1 MAEIS
6 VSWVSIRWNYRPIFI
21 DHSDGIF
28 ARFNGN
34 VDGIKWQSVNS
45 SEQNGQQLPKYDL
58 ITQFVLCTAV
68 QMVNHI
74 RRNVLWYFDIV
85 DLESYI

>member
-1 MAEIS
+1 MYLPSQMVYYMYMISIILTELLIIHNRISYFHWGGIIIIMAEIS
-6 VSWVSIRWNYRPIFI
+6 VSWVSIQIFI

-45 SEQNGQQLPKYDL
+45 SEQNG
-58 ITQFVLCTAV
+58 
-68 QMVNHI
+68 
-74 RRNVLWYFDIV
+74 R
-85 DLESYI
+85 

>member
-6 VSWVSIRWNYRPIFI
+6 VSWVSIQIFI

-28 ARFNGN
+28 ARSNEN

-45 SEQNGQQLPKYDL
+45 SEQNGRQLLKYDL

-74 RRNVLWYFDIV
+74 RRNVLGYFDIV